1 MEQGVYKV
9 QVLVEGKF
17 IPFYQYNN
25 LNDARIVVIIVELI
39 LNRILKLLI

>member
-25 LNDARIVVIIVELI
+25 LNDAQLEYFFVNIGS
-39 LNRILKLLI
+39 